1 MKAGSGPGARTNS
14 PRVTPT
20 AGPESTQPRGKLLM
34 VISAAD
40 TKAILRILSEAL
52 PDDGGDLVTSVEID
66 EDPENGQLEVK
77 LKTRDYAAISAL
89 REGSN
94 GIEFQILRRRTAR
107 TCSSVSGKSGGRLNG
122 ERVPKRRVGERLTQY
137 TQSPQPGRE

>member
-1 MKAGSGPGARTNS
+1 
-14 PRVTPT
+14 
-20 AGPESTQPRGKLLM
+20 M

-40 TKAILRILSEAL
+40 TKDILRILSDAL
-52 PDDGGDLVTSVEID
+52 PDDGWDLLTSVEID

-94 GIEFQILRRRTAR
+94 GIEFQILEATNRPNMFFSLREVRRNAKRRTR
-107 TCSSVSGKSGGRLNG
+107 
-122 ERVPKRRVGERLTQY
+122 P
-137 TQSPQPGRE
+137 